1 MIGIKDFLYARTG
14 NRQGVMPLTNK
25 VKIPIGP
32 QHPALKEPENFTI
45 TLDGE
50 TVVDVDI
57 RIGYVHR
64 GIEKL
69 METRNYIQNL
79 YLVERICGICSYTH
93 MVNYVQNVEE
103 ILNLKIPP
111 RAEYIR
117 TLFLELERLH
127 SHLLWVGVAGHE
139 IGFDTLF
146 MYTWQDREVVQDLL
160 EMISGNRVNYAMNTI
175 GGVRRDVSDEQRKKI
190 MEAMDYLEKRAQYY
204 KEVAVNEKTILLRS
218 EGVGILKPQVA
229 LKLAA
234 VGPTARASGI
244 NVDIRRDDPYA
255 SYAET
260 PFDVITT
267 DTCDVFGRVV
277 VRVLELFEIIKIIR
291 HLMNNLPSGDIKIKA
306 PRKVPEG
313 EAISHTE
320 APRGE
325 DLHYLHSNGTDKPDR
340 YKVRTPTMANMP
352 SVAEMLKGAYLADV
366 PIIIAGIDPC
376 MGCMD
381 RVLVLKDEKDDSGQI
396 LDMENLRRYGIK
408 WYEGKGWK

>member
-1 MIGIKDFLYARTG
+1 MGR
-14 NRQGVMPLTNK
+14 
-25 VKIPIGP
+25 VKLPIGP

-50 TVVDVDI
+50 RVIDVDI
-57 RIGYVHR
+57 RIGYTHR

-69 METRNYIQNL
+69 METRTYTQNL
-79 YLVERICGICSYTH
+79 YLVERICGICSYAHVENFT
-93 MVNYVQNVEE
+93 QNVEE
-103 ILNLKIPP
+103 ILNLKIPK

-127 SHLLWVGVAGHE
+127 SHLLWLGVAGHE

-175 GGVRRDVSDEQRKKI
+175 GGVRRDLSEDHRKKVLSS
-190 MEAMDYLEKRAQYY
+190 MDYLDKRAAYY
-204 KEVAVNEKTILLRS
+204 KDIAINEKTILARA
-218 EGVGILKPQVA
+218 EQVGILKPKDA
-229 LKLAA
+229 LRLTA

-244 NVDIRRDDPYA
+244 SVDIRKDDPYA
-255 SYAET
+255 SYEDT

-267 DTCDVFGRVV
+267 DTCDVFGRIV
-277 VRVLELFEIIKIIR
+277 VRVLEIFETTKIIR
-291 HLMNNLPSGDIKIKA
+291 YLMEHLPEGDILIKA

-313 EAISHTE
+313 ESISHTE

-325 DLHYLHSNGTDKPDR
+325 DFHYLRSNGSEKPER
-340 YKVRTPTMANMP
+340 YKVRTPTLANLP
-352 SVAEMLKGAYLADV
+352 AVAEMLKGTYLADV
-366 PIIIAGIDPC
+366 PVIVAAIDPY

-381 RVLVLKDEKDDSGQI
+381 RVLLLKKGDEKPGELIDGDQ
-396 LDMENLRRYGIK
+396 LRAYGIR
-408 WYEGKGWK
+408 WYAERGWKA

>member
-1 MIGIKDFLYARTG
+1 MGT
-14 NRQGVMPLTNK
+14 
-25 VKIPIGP
+25 VKLPIGP

-50 TVVDVDI
+50 RVVDVDI
-57 RIGYVHR
+57 RIGYTHR

-69 METRNYIQNL
+69 METRTYTQNL
-79 YLVERICGICSYTH
+79 YLVERICGICSYAH
-93 MVNYVQNVEE
+93 VVNFTQNVEE
-103 ILNLKIPP
+103 ILGVQIPK

-127 SHLLWVGVAGHE
+127 SHYLWLGVAGHE

-175 GGVRRDVSDEQRKKI
+175 GGVRRDISEEHRKKVLEG
-190 MEAMDYLEKRAQYY
+190 MEYLEKRTAYY
-204 KEVAVNEKTILLRS
+204 KEVAVNEKTILARA
-218 EGVGILKPQVA
+218 ENVGILKPKDA
-229 LKLAA
+229 LTLSA

-244 NVDIRRDDPYA
+244 TVDIRKDDPYA

-260 PFDVITT
+260 PFEVITT
-267 DTCDVFGRVV
+267 NTCDVLGRVV
-277 VRVLELFEIIKIIR
+277 VRVLEVFESIRIIR
-291 HLMNNLPSGDIKIKA
+291 YLMEHLPTGDIVVKV

-313 EAISHTE
+313 ESISHTE

-325 DLHYLHSNGTDKPDR
+325 DFHYLRSNGTEKPER
-340 YKVRTPTMANMP
+340 YKVRTPTLANLP
-352 SVAEMLKGAYLADV
+352 AVAEMLKGTYLADV
-366 PIIIAGIDPC
+366 PIIVAAIDPC

-381 RVLVLKDEKDDSGQI
+381 RVLLLKHGSDQPGELIDG
-396 LDMENLRRYGIK
+396 ERLRAYGIR
-408 WYEGKGWK
+408 WYAERGWNQ

>member
-1 MIGIKDFLYARTG
+1 LRS
-14 NRQGVMPLTNK
+14 
-25 VKIPIGP
+25 
-32 QHPALKEPENFTI
+32 
-45 TLDGE
+45 
-50 TVVDVDI
+50 
-57 RIGYVHR
+57 VH
-64 GIEKL
+64 
-69 METRNYIQNL
+69 N
-79 YLVERICGICSYTH
+79 
-93 MVNYVQNVEE
+93 
-103 ILNLKIPP
+103 
-111 RAEYIR
+111 
-117 TLFLELERLH
+117 
-127 SHLLWVGVAGHE
+127 
-139 IGFDTLF
+139 
-146 MYTWQDREVVQDLL
+146 
-160 EMISGNRVNYAMNTI
+160 
-175 GGVRRDVSDEQRKKI
+175 
-190 MEAMDYLEKRAQYY
+190 Y

-260 PFDVITT
+260 PFEVITT

-291 HLMNNLPSGDIKIKA
+291 HLMNNLPSGDIKVKA

-325 DLHYLHSNGTDKPDR
+325 DLHYLHANGTDKPDR

-381 RVLVLKDEKDDSGQI
+381 RVLVLKDEKDNSGQI

-408 WYEGKGWK
+408 WYERKEWK

>member
-1 MIGIKDFLYARTG
+1 MARV
-14 NRQGVMPLTNK
+14 R
-25 VKIPIGP
+25 IPIGP

-50 TVVDVDI
+50 RVVGADI
-57 RIGYVHR
+57 RIGYTHR

-69 METRNYIQNL
+69 MESRSYIQNL

-93 MVNYVQNVEE
+93 VYNYTHNVEE
-103 ILNLKIPP
+103 VLGLKAPP

-146 MYTWQDREVVQDLL
+146 MYTWQDRELVQDLL
-160 EMISGNRVNYAMNTI
+160 EMISGNRVNYAMNTV
-175 GGVRRDVSDEQRKKI
+175 GGVRRDVSEEQRQKVLK
-190 MEAMDYLEKRAQYY
+190 AMDVVEKRCKFYQEMAT
-204 KEVAVNEKTILLRS
+204 NEKTLLSRAV
-218 EGVGILKPQVA
+218 GVGILKPSDA
-229 LKLAA
+229 IRLCA

-244 NVDIRRDDPYA
+244 DMDIRRDDPYA
-255 SYAET
+255 VYPELKFNV
-260 PFDVITT
+260 PTT
-267 DTCDVFGRVV
+267 DTCDVMGRVV
-277 VRVLELFEIIKIIR
+277 VRVLELYEIIGMIR
-291 HLMNNLPSGDIKIKA
+291 QLMQKLPAGDIKVKA
-306 PRKVPEG
+306 PRRVPEG

-325 DLHYLHSNGTDKPDR
+325 DIHYLHADGTDKPER

-352 SVAEMLKGAYLADV
+352 SVAKMLEGVYLADV
-366 PIIIAGIDPC
+366 PITLAAIDPC

-381 RVLVLKDEKDDSGQI
+381 RVLVLKDGKEERNVLEWDR
-396 LDMENLRRYGIK
+396 LRKYGIR
-408 WYEGKGWK
+408 WYAERGWKQ

>member
-1 MIGIKDFLYARTG
+1 MTLVS
-14 NRQGVMPLTNK
+14 N

-57 RIGYVHR
+57 RIGYTHR

-69 METRNYIQNL
+69 IETRNYIQNL
-79 YLVERICGICSYTH
+79 YLIERICGICSYTH
-93 MVNYVQNVEE
+93 SVNYVQNVEE
-103 ILNLKIPP
+103 VLKISIPP
-111 RAEYIR
+111 RASYIR

-127 SHLLWVGVAGHE
+127 SHLLWIGVAGHE

-175 GGVRRDVSDEQRKKI
+175 GGVRRDVSDEQLKKVLS
-190 MEAMDYLEKRAQYY
+190 MMDYLEKRTQYY
-204 KEVAVNEKTILLRS
+204 KEVAINEKTILVRT
-218 EGVGILKPQVA
+218 ENVGILKPQVA

-255 SYAET
+255 SYEET
-260 PFDVITT
+260 PFEVITT
-267 DTCDVFGRVV
+267 DTCDLFGRVV
-277 VRVLELFEIIKIIR
+277 VRVLEIFEIIKIIR
-291 HLMNNLPSGDIKIKA
+291 HLMNNLPAGEIKVKA

-325 DLHYLHSNGTDKPDR
+325 DIHYLHSNGTDKPDR
-340 YKVRTPTMANMP
+340 YKIRTPTLANMP
-352 SVAEMLKGAYLADV
+352 AVAEMLKGTYLADV
-366 PIIIAGIDPC
+366 PIIVAGIDPC

-381 RVLVLKDEKDDSGQI
+381 RVLILKEEDNEAGKVLT
-396 LDMENLRRYGIK
+396 MEQLRSYGIK
-408 WYEGKGWK
+408 WYEKRR

>member
-1 MIGIKDFLYARTG
+1 MGR
-14 NRQGVMPLTNK
+14 
-25 VKIPIGP
+25 VKLPIGP

-50 TVVDVDI
+50 RVVDVDI
-57 RIGYVHR
+57 RIGYTHR

-69 METRNYIQNL
+69 MESRTYTQNL
-79 YLVERICGICSYTH
+79 YLVERICGICSYAHVQNFT
-93 MVNYVQNVEE
+93 QNVEE
-103 ILNLKIPP
+103 ILGIQIPK

-127 SHLLWVGVAGHE
+127 SHFLWLGVAGHE

-175 GGVRRDVSDEQRKKI
+175 GGVRRDVSEEHRKKVL
-190 MEAMDYLEKRAQYY
+190 EGMDYLEKRAGYY
-204 KEVAVNEKTILLRS
+204 KEVAINEKTILARA
-218 EGVGILKPQVA
+218 ENVGILKPKDA
-229 LKLAA
+229 LRLTA

-244 NVDIRRDDPYA
+244 TVDIRKDDPYA
-255 SYAET
+255 SYLDT

-267 DTCDVFGRVV
+267 NTNDVLGRVV
-277 VRVLELFEIIKIIR
+277 VRVLEIFESIKIIR
-291 HLMNNLPSGDIKIKA
+291 YLIEHLPAGEIVVKA

-313 EAISHTE
+313 ESISHTE

-325 DLHYLHSNGTDKPDR
+325 DFHYLRSNGTEKPER
-340 YKVRTPTMANMP
+340 YKVRTPTLANLP
-352 SVAEMLKGAYLADV
+352 AVAEMLKATYLADV
-366 PIIIAGIDPC
+366 PIIVAAIDPC

-381 RVLVLKDEKDDSGQI
+381 RVLLLKKGKEKPGELIDG
-396 LDMENLRRYGIK
+396 EHLRRYGIK
-408 WYEGKGWK
+408 WYAERGWKA